1 MGAVVFYKSFGP
13 DMRMMMYTAVILL
26 CSVLATNANVVK
38 DDFITAKDVKSPSTI
53 EEVDD
58 IPVDVAEY
66 DEEED
71 EEDVHVDQLD
81 DDKMADELFRDIA
94 AGKIKDPSVISAA
107 VKAAKYGY
115 KYGPHVVSLAPVV
128 VRLWQQ
134 RRRRDSRR
142 RSWGRWGK
150 K

>member
-1 MGAVVFYKSFGP
+1 
-13 DMRMMMYTAVILL
+13 MYTAVILL
-26 CSVLATNANVVK
+26 CSVLATNADVVK
-38 DDFITAKDVKSPSTI
+38 ERKLKFITGKDAKSPSTI
-53 EEVDD
+53 EEVHD
-58 IPVDVAEY
+58 IPGDVTEY

-71 EEDVHVDQLD
+71 EDDVHVDQLK

-94 AGKIKDPSVISAA
+94 AGKIKDPFAISAA
-107 VKAAKYGY
+107 VGAAKLGY
-115 KYGPHVVSLAPVV
+115 KYGPRVVKFAPVV
-128 VRLWQQ
+128 FRVWQ